1 MMQDVWDLGCSPAGC
16 SELLHSVDWVW
27 GTCSSQLWC
36 SCCVGRVGYR
46 VFVQPNCGV
55 TSALGR
61 QGTQGA
67 RFGSVVVQGGRNTPT
82 GARRLEEGHQ
92 K

>member
-1 MMQDVWDLGCSPAGC
+1 M
-16 SELLHSVDWVW
+16 
-27 GTCSSQLWC
+27 
-36 SCCVGRVGYR
+36 GRVGYR

-61 QGTQGA
+61 QGTQGT
-67 RFGSVVVQGGRNTPT
+67 RFGSVVVQGGRSTPT